1 MTTQLNSMRRG
12 ADLAALAGGAPTDVL
27 VIGGGITGVGV
38 ALDAASRGLRV
49 TLVEKHDLA
58 FGTSRFSSKL
68 VHGGLR
74 YLASGQVG
82 IARESAI
89 ERHILMTRTA
99 PHLIHPLAQ
108 VVPLHPA
115 VSMFSRTLVRVG
127 FVAGDGLRKLAH
139 TSADVLPRSRAIDA
153 GEVIR
158 RAPTV
163 RRNGLRGGLMAF
175 DGQLVDDARLVVS
188 IARTAA
194 GLGARILTRVCAEE
208 VTGDGALLRD
218 ELTGNTVRVQ
228 AGLVINAAGVWAG
241 QVDHDIKLRPSRGTH
256 LVFRAASFGG
266 LTAALTVP
274 VPGTINRFVFALPAI
289 HDRVYLGL
297 TDEPAPGPIPDVA
310 EPSAS
315 EEQFLLDTVNTVLQ
329 TSLSESDVVGRFAG
343 LRPLLDGDDSATAD
357 LSRKHA
363 VRVSDSGV
371 VSVVGGKLTTYRKM
385 AQDALDAGLE
395 RRPLAASE
403 CVTENLAVVD
413 DWPGSVGAQ
422 LISGVGI
429 TREQAEFALT
439 HEGALDTD
447 DILDRRTRIGL
458 VPADKELAAGAVQG
472 LVDSYFSQVN

>member
-12 ADLAALAGGAPTDVL
+12 ADLAALTGGAPTDVL

-218 ELTGNTVRVQ
+218 ELTGNTVRVE

-395 RRPLAASE
+395 HRPLAASE
-403 CVTENLAVVD
+403 CVTQNLAVVD
-413 DWPGSVGAQ
+413 DWPGAVGAQ
-422 LISGVGI
+422 LVSGVGI
-429 TREQAEFALT
+429 TREQVEFALT